1 MAQTTSFVIANDS
14 GLAVRVRINEVLAA
28 LQSMNAGTSAPT
40 VTVAGMLWMD
50 LGATPPVLRR
60 RNVTDSDWDVMLDT
74 AGNLAGLTSKATA
87 RSNLGLGTMA
97 TKAAS
102 SYDATIAEK
111 ASLSGATFT
120 GTVTAPNF
128 VSSSDVR
135 LKSDIETIGEALDI
149 LQHLRGVRYTSE
161 GRRQI
166 GVIAQETEPH
176 LPEVVFETEDGIK
189 RVAYGNITGLL
200 IEAIKDLSARIIQLE
215 TEKRD
220 EQP

>member
-1 MAQTTSFVIANDS
+1 MAQTTSFAIANDS

-215 TEKRD
+215 TQID
-220 EQP
+220 SLQP

>member
-1 MAQTTSFVIANDS
+1 M
-14 GLAVRVRINEVLAA
+14 
-28 LQSMNAGTSAPT
+28 
-40 VTVAGMLWMD
+40 
-50 LGATPPVLRR
+50 
-60 RNVTDSDWDVMLDT
+60 
-74 AGNLAGLTSKATA
+74 
-87 RSNLGLGTMA
+87 
-97 TKAAS
+97 
-102 SYDATIAEK
+102 
-111 ASLSGATFT
+111 
-120 GTVTAPNF
+120 TAPNF

>member
-1 MAQTTSFVIANDS
+1 MAQTTSFAIANDS

-50 LGATPPVLRR
+50 LGVTPPVLRR

-215 TEKRD
+215 TQID
-220 EQP
+220 SLQP

>member
-1 MAQTTSFVIANDS
+1 MAQTTSFAIANDS

-28 LQSMNAGTSAPT
+28 LQSMNAGASAPS

-50 LGATPPVLRR
+50 LGATPPTLRR

-102 SYDATIAEK
+102 SYDAAIAEK
-111 ASLSGATFT
+111 ASLAGDTFT

-215 TEKRD
+215 TQSSNV
-220 EQP
+220 QP